1 MKTACGH
8 LMPHGS
14 ICIMDLPALQTIAFL
29 HGSGQ
34 VSLPTM
40 DSVSAARPSRRWT
53 RWKRNARGGMKIHA
67 HDFCHLQ
74 HGYHPQIPEIIA
86 DLSPQVARVPSGV
99 CIGENGRRMMEH
111 RIASDGLSD
120 HHRRL
125 LAVIITYTV
134 LSCLVSAFGP
144 LIIPQPV

>member
-1 MKTACGH
+1 
-8 LMPHGS
+8 
-14 ICIMDLPALQTIAFL
+14 
-29 HGSGQ
+29 
-34 VSLPTM
+34 
-40 DSVSAARPSRRWT
+40 
-53 RWKRNARGGMKIHA
+53 MKIHA

-120 HHRRL
+120 HHRRYHHL
-125 LAVIITYTV
+125 HGFVVSCFLFRATYNPPASISI
-134 LSCLVSAFGP
+134 LSLP
-144 LIIPQPV
+144 TPTIY